1 MENPEVTRNR
11 FRKTVT
17 GVLAS
22 AALTVTALIGMS
34 GAAQADVT
42 SSAHGCPSGA
52 VCIYPDDSWNGDPTY
67 VFWSYDT
74 HLIYNQYG
82 EHRVFNNQTGNAW
95 ASLSRTSDGNTPVS
109 YVAPGSWTDTNL
121 TPINAVSLFDV
132 G

>member
-22 AALTVTALIGMS
+22 AALTATALIGMS

-82 EHRVFNNQTGNAW
+82 EHRVFNNQTGLAY
-95 ASLSRTSDGNTPVS
+95 AELCTGSDGENCDNLIG
-109 YVAPGSWTDTNL
+109 PGEHTDINL
-121 TPINAVSLFDV
+121 TEVNSINLFTY
-132 G
+132 